1 MSKAGFYRLTAVMLF
16 LVFGAADAAAQT
28 KGLVKISAVR
38 AQLFYE
44 DKGTFSKDI
53 FSDKN
58 FDLWNTGAGE
68 GSAEGPSKAT
78 LVTVEV
84 SGGNASPDNL
94 KLEIAATGK
103 ANRVIQKKVFDVF
116 IYQEVF
122 KFYAAVWVAD
132 TPCEP
137 VKITAK
143 LVGKG
148 AAVAPVVKTIAFA
161 CGE

>member
-1 MSKAGFYRLTAVMLF
+1 MFKTKLF
-16 LVFGAADAAAQT
+16 SAAAAFAFLMFGAADLRAQT
-28 KGLVKISAVR
+28 KGAVKIAAVR

-68 GSAEGPSKAT
+68 GSAEGPSNAT
-78 LVTVEV
+78 LITVVV
-84 SGGNASPDNL
+84 SGGENAPDNL
-94 KLEIAATGK
+94 KLEVAATGK
-103 ANRVIQKKVFDVF
+103 AGRVIQKKVFDVF
-116 IYQEVF
+116 IYQQDF
-122 KFYAAVWVAD
+122 KFYAALWVAD

-137 VKITAK
+137 VKITAR
-143 LVGKG
+143 LAGKG
-148 AAVAPVVKTIAFA
+148 AAVAPVVKTIPFA